1 MRFFVGAIIVA
12 LWAAPAAAEF
22 KISFANW
29 GGIKSCTT
37 GRPNT
42 VGNPEF
48 VVTGLPA
55 GTTTVQF
62 KIKDLDVPNYNHG
75 GSKKLKVT
83 QDGRVAAG
91 TFKYK
96 SPCPPNGTHTYEWT
110 ATARAGGKVVGKA
123 KAARKYPE

>member
-1 MRFFVGAIIVA
+1 MRLLMAVAAVVA
-12 LWAAPAAAEF
+12 LTGPAAAEF
-22 KISFANW
+22 KISFKSW
-29 GGIKSCTT
+29 GNIPSCTS

-48 VVTGLPA
+48 VISGLPA
-55 GTTTVQF
+55 GTKTVQF
-62 KIKDLDVPNYNHG
+62 KLKDLDVPNYNHG

-96 SPCPPNGTHTYEWT
+96 SPCPPDGVHTYQWT
-110 ATARAGGKVVGKA
+110 ATARAGSKVVGKA
-123 KAARKYPE
+123 TAARKYPE